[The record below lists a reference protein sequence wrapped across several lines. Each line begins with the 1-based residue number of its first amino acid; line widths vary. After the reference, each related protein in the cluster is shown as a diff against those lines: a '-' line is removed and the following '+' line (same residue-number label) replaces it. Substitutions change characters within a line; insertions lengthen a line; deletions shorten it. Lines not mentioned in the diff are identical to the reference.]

1 MNSLGGYHTHST
13 ISDTESGSLS
23 ETPQWGLSWNR
34 AAPSSAAVVPGRLH
48 ELWRGA
54 FSWGL
59 WMGDI
64 VLLKCFAVSVGGLK
78 QPQKIVLWVLTVGDF
93 RCNCNFV
100 YKVVVASGLWKS
112 GMNWGN
118 NKRSLGL
125 RGMPHLGWDP
135 PREGTLPGQSSLKIL
150 SKHSLWFSWVWI
162 FPKITILTE
171 LAITTSD
178 LYQHLL
184 NLANFHQ

>member
-100 YKVVVASGLWKS
+100 YKVVVASGIWKS

-150 SKHSLWFSWVWI
+150 SKHSL
-162 FPKITILTE
+162 
-171 LAITTSD
+171 
-178 LYQHLL
+178 
-184 NLANFHQ
+184 